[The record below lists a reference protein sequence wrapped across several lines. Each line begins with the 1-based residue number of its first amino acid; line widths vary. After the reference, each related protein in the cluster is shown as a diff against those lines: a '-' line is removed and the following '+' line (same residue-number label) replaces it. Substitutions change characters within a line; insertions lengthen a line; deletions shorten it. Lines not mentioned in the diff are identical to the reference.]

1 MATLTVSHHLYL
13 TKEQR
18 YELNQGK
25 EIKTVGVCVPVWF
38 QKGNTSEPAQEIFC
52 KYKIY
57 NPKNGANIKQDDE
70 GFEIWMP
77 SINKDEEYIEEEG
90 KIAIQKKIGT
100 SENLLDYKDGGTS
113 KCDFK
118 LYQKLLINDDLHHL
132 VHFIEIKPIEI
143 LFDTMG

>member
-57 NPKNGANIKQDDE
+57 NPKTGANIKQDDE
-70 GFEIWMP
+70 GF
-77 SINKDEEYIEEEG
+77 DIEGEG

-100 SENLLDYKDGGTS
+100 SENLLDYKDGGES

-118 LYQKLLINDDLHHL
+118 LYQKLLINDSLHHL

-143 LFDTMG
+143 LLDTMG